1 MLDVARED
9 YIRTARAKGIRP
21 MRVIVRH
28 ILRNAL
34 LAVVSAFGF
43 TFAALISEAVVT
55 ETVFALPGIGQ
66 LVVQSILRRDY
77 PVIQGIILLT
87 VVLYLAVN
95 LVVDLS
101 YRLLDPRVEL
111 AMIGAVGCVPLIPV
125 RCGDRSQPR
134 GLVILVCM
142 TAAAI
147 LAPILAPYDP
157 SKIEPIVRL
166 LPPNAAHWFGT
177 DQFGRD
183 ILSRVIYGARL
194 ALLIGVG
201 VVSFALI
208 TGVPAGV
215 LSALYPRFGRIMMR
229 LIDVLMSFPA
239 LLLALGLI
247 VILGRGVSNAIL
259 AIGVVYLTT
268 TSRITYGLTLRLR
281 TETYVEA
288 ANSMGAGA
296 VWTIRKHVLPN
307 LISPL
312 LVQASFVFAFAQLS
326 AASLDFLGLG
336 APPEIPSWGNMLAD
350 GRIFITRAPWLLF
363 FPGSAIAHHR
373 LVAQPRRRCLARPS
387 RSALSRHAQRQ
398 QEIDDV
404 ARSRPV
410 RSRSE
415 RRPISSTSCLSV
427 SFEIERGE
435 ILGLVGESGCGK
447 SMTSLAV
454 MGLLDKGGP
463 WVRTGRAE
471 IVRAST
477 SSIRSPIS
485 ASRRAMAAS
494 R

>member
-1 MLDVARED
+1 
-9 YIRTARAKGIRP
+9 
-21 MRVIVRH
+21 
-28 ILRNAL
+28 
-34 LAVVSAFGF
+34 
-43 TFAALISEAVVT
+43 
-55 ETVFALPGIGQ
+55 
-66 LVVQSILRRDY
+66 
-77 PVIQGIILLT
+77 
-87 VVLYLAVN
+87 
-95 LVVDLS
+95 
-101 YRLLDPRVEL
+101 
-111 AMIGAVGCVPLIPV
+111 
-125 RCGDRSQPR
+125 
-134 GLVILVCM
+134 M
-142 TAAAI
+142 TAAAL

-157 SKIEPIVRL
+157 SRIEPVMRL

-194 ALLIGVG
+194 ALLIGIG

-215 LSALYPRFGRIMMR
+215 LSALYPRFGRVMMR

-288 ANSMGAGA
+288 ARSMGAGA
-296 VWTIRKHVLPN
+296 IWTIRKHVLPN

-363 FPGSAIAHHR
+363 FPGSAIAIT
-373 LVAQPRRRCLARPS
+373 
-387 RSALSRHAQRQ
+387 ALS
-398 QEIDDV
+398 
-404 ARSRPV
+404 
-410 RSRSE
+410 
-415 RRPISSTSCLSV
+415 LN
-427 SFEIERGE
+427 
-435 ILGLVGESGCGK
+435 LVGDA
-447 SMTSLAV
+447 LRDR
-454 MGLLDKGGP
+454 LDPRFRDMLNGN
-463 WVRTGRAE
+463 
-471 IVRAST
+471 
-477 SSIRSPIS
+477 
-485 ASRRAMAAS
+485 RR
-494 R
+494 

>member
-1 MLDVARED
+1 
-9 YIRTARAKGIRP
+9 
-21 MRVIVRH
+21 
-28 ILRNAL
+28 
-34 LAVVSAFGF
+34 
-43 TFAALISEAVVT
+43 
-55 ETVFALPGIGQ
+55 
-66 LVVQSILRRDY
+66 
-77 PVIQGIILLT
+77 
-87 VVLYLAVN
+87 
-95 LVVDLS
+95 
-101 YRLLDPRVEL
+101 
-111 AMIGAVGCVPLIPV
+111 MIGAVSSFLLPFMRRPIAAA
-125 RCGDRSQPR
+125 
-134 GLVILVCM
+134 GLGILLCM

-166 LPPNAAHWFGT
+166 LPPSAAHWFGT

-183 ILSRVIYGARL
+183 IFSRVIYGARL

-247 VILGRGVSNAIL
+247 VILGRGVTNAIL

-288 ANSMGAGA
+288 AASMGAGA

-363 FPGSAIAHHR
+363 FPGFAIA
-373 LVAQPRRRCLARPS
+373 LT
-387 RSALSRHAQRQ
+387 ALS
-398 QEIDDV
+398 
-404 ARSRPV
+404 
-410 RSRSE
+410 
-415 RRPISSTSCLSV
+415 LN
-427 SFEIERGE
+427 
-435 ILGLVGESGCGK
+435 LVGD
-447 SMTSLAV
+447 AIRDR
-454 MGLLDKGGP
+454 LDPRFRNMLNGN
-463 WVRTGRAE
+463 
-471 IVRAST
+471 
-477 SSIRSPIS
+477 
-485 ASRRAMAAS
+485 RR
-494 R
+494 

>member
-1 MLDVARED
+1 M
-9 YIRTARAKGIRP
+9 IG
-21 MRVIVRH
+21 
-28 ILRNAL
+28 
-34 LAVVSAFGF
+34 VVSTFLIPF
-43 TFAALISEAVVT
+43 T
-55 ETVFALPGIGQ
+55 
-66 LVVQSILRRDY
+66 RR
-77 PVIQGIILLT
+77 PI
-87 VVLYLAVN
+87 A
-95 LVVDLS
+95 
-101 YRLLDPRVEL
+101 
-111 AMIGAVGCVPLIPV
+111 AVGL
-125 RCGDRSQPR
+125 G
-134 GLVILVCM
+134 ILVCM

-247 VILGRGVSNAIL
+247 VILGRGVTNAIL

-363 FPGSAIAHHR
+363 FPGFAIA
-373 LVAQPRRRCLARPS
+373 LT
-387 RSALSRHAQRQ
+387 ALS
-398 QEIDDV
+398 
-404 ARSRPV
+404 
-410 RSRSE
+410 
-415 RRPISSTSCLSV
+415 LN
-427 SFEIERGE
+427 
-435 ILGLVGESGCGK
+435 LVGDA
-447 SMTSLAV
+447 LRDR
-454 MGLLDKGGP
+454 LDPRFRDMLNGN
-463 WVRTGRAE
+463 
-471 IVRAST
+471 
-477 SSIRSPIS
+477 
-485 ASRRAMAAS
+485 RR
-494 R
+494 